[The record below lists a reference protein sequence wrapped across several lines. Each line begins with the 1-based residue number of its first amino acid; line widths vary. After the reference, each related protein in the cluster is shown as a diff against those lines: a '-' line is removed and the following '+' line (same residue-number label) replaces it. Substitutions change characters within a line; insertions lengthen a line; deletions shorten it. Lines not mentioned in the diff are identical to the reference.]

1 MGRTLSCTFVLS
13 CWSAVADAQAPARPD
28 PAVDLTQLSLAELA
42 NMKVTSVSKSEEE
55 RSRTPAAV
63 YVITQEDIRRSGA
76 TTLAEALRL
85 VPGIEVARIDTDHWS
100 VGVRGFGDQF
110 SKSVLVLIDGRS
122 VYTPLFAGV
131 FWAVQDTVLED
142 IDRIE
147 VIRGP
152 GGTIW
157 GANAVNGVINVITKS
172 AVETHGTLVSAI
184 GGNVE
189 RVVGAVRY
197 GAGNDRGFHY
207 RGYVKGFDRAPQR
220 HADGRDF
227 DAWRALQAGGRAEWL
242 RGESDTFTLQGDL
255 YASEVGQSVGVATL
269 SPPGTITADDPLDA
283 WGGNLVARWRR
294 VRDAGSDFQLDAY
307 YDRTSLSAP
316 NVKEDRHTFDL
327 DFVHHLTLPRE
338 HQFLWGLGARLI
350 PSTAESVVPTF
361 SLDPPEITNR
371 IFSAFVQ
378 DEMPLLRDRLSLT
391 LGAKVEHNDY
401 TGFEVQ
407 PSARLSWRVR
417 PDHTLWAAVT
427 RAVRTPSRLERDI
440 RWIVTG
446 VPSSPPLFLKVDGNP
461 EFLSEELIGYEAGYR
476 ALVGSRLYLEISA
489 FHNEYDELQSFGAI
503 STTVDLAPPPPH
515 VTLHLPYANGI
526 EGSTHGFEAA
536 ADAKPHPRWRLKA
549 SYSFLSLSLRVKPN
563 GTDTLEGVA
572 SYEGSS
578 PRHGVTVQSRLDLPG
593 RVEFDQTYRYVSDLP
608 YRGAPAYDSLDLRLA
623 WRFAPGF
630 ELAVV
635 GQNLLESWH
644 VEFEHDHDPQ
654 VVIGIRR
661 AAYAQVV
668 WRR

>member
-1 MGRTLSCTFVLS
+1 MGRALIGAFALSAWPAAAL
-13 CWSAVADAQAPARPD
+13 AAPPAPERP
-28 PAVDLTQLSLAELA
+28 AGDLTELSLAELA

-63 YVITQEDIRRSGA
+63 YVITAEDIRRSGA
-76 TTLAEALRL
+76 TTLPEVLRL
-85 VPGIEVARIDTDHWS
+85 VPGVEVARIDTGHWS

-131 FWAVQDTVLED
+131 FWAVQDTLTED

-172 AVETHGTLVSAI
+172 AVETHGALASAAA
-184 GGNVE
+184 GNVE
-189 RVVGAVRY
+189 RIVGGFRY
-197 GAGNDRGFHY
+197 GAGNGRGLHY
-207 RGYVKGFDRAPQR
+207 RGYVKGFDRAPQY

-227 DAWRALQAGGRAEWL
+227 DGWRVVQAGGRAEWI
-242 RGESDTFTLQGDL
+242 RGQSDTFTLQGDL
-255 YASEVGQSVGVATL
+255 YAGDVGQSVGVATL
-269 SPPGTITADDPLDA
+269 SPPGMARADVPLDA
-283 WGGNLVARWRR
+283 WGGNLLARWRR
-294 VRDAGSDFQLDAY
+294 VRDAGSDLQVDAY

-316 NVKEDRHTFDL
+316 NVQEDRHTFDV
-327 DFVHHLTLPRE
+327 DFVHHLALPRE
-338 HQFLWGLGARLI
+338 HQLRWGLGARLI
-350 PSTAESVVPTF
+350 PSTARPVVPTLL
-361 SLDPPEITNR
+361 LDPPEITNR

-378 DEMPLLRDRLSLT
+378 DEMPLRRDRLSLT
-391 LGAKVEHNDY
+391 LGVKVEHNDY
-401 TGFEVQ
+401 TGFEVL

-417 PDHTLWAAVT
+417 PDHTAWGAVT

-446 VPSSPPLFLKVDGNP
+446 APSTPPLFLQVDGSR
-461 EFLSEELIGYEAGYR
+461 EFRSEELIGYEAGYR
-476 ALVGSRLYLEISA
+476 ALVGSRLYLDISA
-489 FHNEYDELQSFGAI
+489 FHNAYGELQSFGAI
-503 STTVDLAPPPPH
+503 STTVDMAPPPPH
-515 VTLHLPYANGI
+515 VTLHLPYANDI

-536 ADAKPHPRWRLKA
+536 LDAKPHPRWRLKA
-549 SYSFLSLSLRVKPN
+549 SYSFLDLSVHVEPG
-563 GTDTLEGVA
+563 GTDTLDGVA

-593 RVEFDQTYRYVSDLP
+593 RLEFDQTYRYVSVLS

-623 WRFAPGF
+623 WRFAAGF

-635 GQNLLESWH
+635 GQNLLEPHH

-654 VVIGIRR
+654 VLIGIRR
-661 AAYAQVV
+661 AVYGQVV